1 MIRRVLSIAFAT
13 WPSMHDPVSH
23 LLNTVDREDADK
35 LTEKWTNGKIKEL
48 EFVGITVRIEAFQSR
63 EYL

>member
-1 MIRRVLSIAFAT
+1 MIRRILTIAFAT

-35 LTEKWTNGKIKEL
+35 LTEKWTNGKLKEL
-48 EFVGITVRIEAFQSR
+48 EFVGITVRIE
-63 EYL
+63 ELKLGECL